1 MIENNNIEYKRQLAD
16 SIEKDV
22 VAFLNSF
29 GGEIYIGIDDDG
41 SVFGV
46 DDPDA
51 VQLALSDRIKNNIRP
66 ETLGLFD
73 IHIEE
78 REGKT
83 VIRLFI
89 SSGPDKPY
97 YILKYGRSM
106 KGCYIRVGA
115 AAVPMTE
122 KK

>member
-1 MIENNNIEYKRQLAD
+1 MTMEGKNIEFKRELAD

-22 VAFLNSF
+22 VSFLNTL

-41 SVFGV
+41 AGVSV

-66 ETLGLFD
+66 ETLGLYD
-73 IHIEE
+73 IHVEE
-78 REGKT
+78 REGKI
-83 VIRLFI
+83 VIRLFV

-97 YILKYGRSM
+97 YLAKYGFNLFLYSQGRT
-106 KGCYIRVGA
+106 KTGFY
-115 AAVPMTE
+115 
-122 KK
+122 